1 MNKFLE
7 NPRTTSS
14 LGFLLLP
21 IVLILLCTLANVF
34 APATLQF
41 PKPQLIFQD
50 IFKSLSEQSVWSV
63 LSNTLIN
70 LTKALSLS
78 LFFGVLLGLFL
89 GLNKSIWNLSQPT
102 VDFFRS
108 IPVTFLIP
116 AVALLIGVTSAN
128 IVWILATY
136 PCLLIIIFNVR
147 AGISKQEP
155 ERVHSFHIISGSTNL
170 LSRFFKVTFYEI
182 LPDIFSGFRI
192 ALSYDIVIITVLEY
206 MRLGNKTGIGG
217 LINDELQS
225 LNYVR
230 VYALTFIIGI
240 LGFVL
245 NKFVEIIQQ
254 RFIHWSFYKDN

>member
-1 MNKFLE
+1 MKNLFK
-7 NPRTTSS
+7 NINVTTSF
-14 LGFLLLP
+14 GFLILP
-21 IVLILLCTLANVF
+21 VFLIILCVGVNLF

-41 PKPQLIFQD
+41 PKPQIIFKD
-50 IFKSLSEQSVWSV
+50 IFISFSEQSV
-63 LSNTLIN
+63 LSALGNTLLN
-70 LTKALSLS
+70 LSKALALS
-78 LFFGVLLGLFL
+78 LFFGVIIGLFL
-89 GLNKSIWNLSQPT
+89 GLSKNIWNLSQPT

-116 AVALLIGVTSAN
+116 VVALLIGVTSAN
-128 IVWILATY
+128 IIWILATY
-136 PCLLIIIFNVR
+136 PCLLIMIFNVR

-155 ERVHSFHIISGSTNL
+155 ERVHSFYIISGSLNL
-170 LSRFFKVTFYEI
+170 FKRFFKVTFYEI

-192 ALSYDIVIITVLEY
+192 TLSYCIVIITVLEY

-217 LINDELQS
+217 LINDELQN

-245 NKFVEIIQQ
+245 NKVVEILQNKH
-254 RFIHWSFYKDN
+254 IHWSSEKS

>member
-1 MNKFLE
+1 MNKFLQ
-7 NPRTTSS
+7 NPKSTSS
-14 LGFLLLP
+14 LGFILLP

-41 PKPQLIFQD
+41 PKPQIIFQD
-50 IFKSLSEQSVWSV
+50 IFKSFSEQSV
-63 LSNTLIN
+63 LSALGNTLLN
-70 LTKALSLS
+70 LLKAMCLA
-78 LFFGVLLGLFL
+78 LFFGVIIGLFL
-89 GLNKSIWNLSQPT
+89 GLSKNIWNLSQPT

-116 AVALLIGVTSAN
+116 AVALLIGVTSSN

-136 PCLLIIIFNVR
+136 PCLLIMIFNVR

-155 ERVHSFHIISGSTNL
+155 ERVHSFYIISGSPNL
-170 LSRFFKVTFYEI
+170 FQRFFKVTFFEI

-192 ALSYDIVIITVLEY
+192 ALSYCIVIITVLEY

-217 LINDELQS
+217 LINDELQN

-240 LGFVL
+240 LGFML
-245 NKFVEIIQQ
+245 NKIVEIVQQ
-254 RFIHWSFYKDN
+254 KYAHWAVNPE